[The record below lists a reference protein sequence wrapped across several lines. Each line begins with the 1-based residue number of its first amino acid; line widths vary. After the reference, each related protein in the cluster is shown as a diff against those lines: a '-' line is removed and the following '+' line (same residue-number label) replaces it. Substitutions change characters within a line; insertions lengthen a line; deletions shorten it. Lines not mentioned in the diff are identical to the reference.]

1 MVCFKQSYYDAPLLF
16 YLVRERRKNMGNK
29 KLLVLSAVL
38 VLGLSACGGGNNE
51 GVGRYTL
58 NRFSSVSPSNWNEL
72 TYRDNNDTQ
81 ILSNMVSSF
90 YEFDFEFDS
99 EGEIVDGGFAVEYS
113 AATGLEDVTDLYAGV
128 QKWGLDE
135 DAEKQAYK
143 ITLRDDL
150 KWDDGT
156 PIHAS
161 DFVYSAKELLN
172 PLFLNYR
179 ANTLYQGNLTVHGA
193 KNYVFQGSHSYA
205 ETLIDEDYSDDR
217 YIPMDQWYVNTSKPF
232 KDGRESIYGFDDA
245 EGNFHDVALDTNS
258 GGVWTSRSFNYYY
271 DYYISNGVYNNG
283 HYGYWTLGYDATE
296 DGFRQFYAVG
306 DDAEKVVLLAKY
318 DAEAETYVESY
329 DISSGSRVAL
339 TFDDEASVWKNAA
352 GEEVYSRKM
361 VAPVWVQF
369 EGAQKLY
376 EAAKANKTEGQEGW
390 VVLDTEEK
398 VMWLATATAWINANV
413 ETLEEYAEVRGDYAY
428 IEWQEWVYV
437 GEDLP
442 EYSWD
447 NVGVLATG
455 ENEITLILDK
465 PLVLLNDDE
474 SLNYRAAYILGSLQL
489 VKEDLYEKCKQAPK
503 AGATLWTSNYNSS
516 LETSASWG
524 PYKLTS
530 FQVDKQY
537 VLERNDNW
545 YGYKMDQYKGQYQTS
560 RIVTDIIPKWETAWL
575 LFKAGNLTSIGIDV
589 SIADEYKTSS
599 RAIFT
604 PGDSVWS
611 FQIQSSE
618 SALKARETE
627 GVDKEIIANAKFR
640 KALSVGLNR
649 VDYANTCFTADRPSL
664 TLFTEL
670 HYYDVENGGK
680 YTASTAWKEMI
691 CRFYEV
697 DPADYDS
704 LDDAVNSITGY
715 DLTLARRLLTEAY
728 NETYEAGKISAT
740 DKVVILIGVS
750 TASTTYQRIKDFLS
764 NAWTELAKGTPLEG
778 RIEVPDLK
786 EFGSSWSDDF
796 RAGSYDLIPAAGW
809 TGSAWDIPNLM
820 DAYLNPEYMYSAAW
834 ETDKEMLTLTV
845 DGEEYTMSLIDW
857 NDCLQGLTTAK
868 YNWGEGFLDQEER
881 LKIMA
886 AVEEQILNKAY
897 SVPTVADYSATL
909 LSNKVE
915 YITRDYNTF
924 MAYGGIRYMTYNYD
938 DAAWEGVKASF
949 DYRQ

>member
-1 MVCFKQSYYDAPLLF
+1 
-16 YLVRERRKNMGNK
+16 MGSK
-29 KLLVLSAVL
+29 KLLVLSAVV
-38 VLGLSACGGGNNE
+38 VLGLASCGKKPGA
-51 GVGRYTL
+51 GVYTF
-58 NRFSSVSPSNWNEL
+58 NRFSTVSPSNWNEL

-81 ILSNMVSSF
+81 ILSNIVSSF
-90 YEFDFEFDS
+90 YEFDFEFDAN
-99 EGEIVDGGFAVEYS
+99 GEIVDGGFAVEYS
-113 AATGLEDVTDLYAGV
+113 ASTALEDVTAQYAVEGN
-128 QKWGLDE
+128 KWGLDPE
-135 DAEKQAYK
+135 TADKQAYK

-156 PIHAS
+156 PIHAA

-179 ANTLYQGNLTVHGA
+179 ANSLYQGNLTVHGA
-193 KNYVFQGSHSYA
+193 KSYVFQGSHSYA

-217 YIPMDQWYVNTSKPF
+217 YIPMNQWYVHETAPF
-232 KDGRESIYGFDDA
+232 KDGRTNVYGFDDA

-258 GGVWTSRSFNYYY
+258 GGVWTSKSFNYYF
-271 DYYISNGVYNNG
+271 DYYIANDIYYWG
-283 HYGYWTLGYDATE
+283 HRGQWTIGQYKDEEGYMPY
-296 DGFRQFYAVG
+296 YKVG
-306 DDAEKVVLLAKY
+306 DDTETIVLKVKLNEAGTDYAECWDVSG
-318 DAEAETYVESY
+318 ETP
-329 DISSGSRVAL
+329 VAL
-339 TFDDEASVWKNAA
+339 TYDESDPANPVWKNAA
-352 GEEVYSRKM
+352 GEVVYERKM
-361 VAPVWVQF
+361 VAPVMVNF
-369 EGAQKLY
+369 APAQRLY
-376 EAAKANKTEGQEGW
+376 DLGKNNKTEGQEGFA
-390 VVLDTEEK
+390 VLDTADK
-398 VMWLATATAWINANV
+398 VNDLACATAFINTGGQCKTV
-413 ETLEEYAEVRGDYAY
+413 EEYAAVRGDYAY
-428 IEWQEWVYV
+428 IEWQEWVFV

-442 EYSWD
+442 EYAWD
-447 NVGVLATG
+447 NVGVLATA

-465 PLVLLNDDE
+465 PLALLNDDE
-474 SLNYRAAYILGSLQL
+474 TLNYRAAYILGSLQL
-489 VKEDLYEKCKQAPK
+489 VKQELYERCKQEPK
-503 AGATLWTSNYNSS
+503 AGAKLWTSNYNSS
-516 LETSASWG
+516 LETTASWG

-545 YGYKMDQYKGQYQTS
+545 FGYKLDQYKGQYQTS
-560 RIVTDIIPKWETAWL
+560 RIVTDIVPKWETAWL
-575 LFKAGNLTSIGIDV
+575 LFKAGDLTSIGIDV

-618 SALKARETE
+618 AALKGRETE
-627 GVDKEIIANAKFR
+627 GVDKEIIANQKFR

-649 VDYANTCFTADRPSL
+649 VDYANKCFTADRPCL

-697 DPADYDS
+697 DPNDYPS
-704 LDDAVNSITGY
+704 LDEAVNSITGY

-728 NETYEAGKISAT
+728 NETKAAGKITDS

-750 TASTTYQRIKDFLS
+750 SASTTYQRIKAYLAE
-764 NAWTELAKGTPLEG
+764 AWAELAKGTPLEG
-778 RIEVPDLK
+778 RIEVDMK
-786 EFGSSWSDDF
+786 EFGSSWADDF
-796 RAGSYDLIPAAGW
+796 RDKGAYDLIPAAGW

-820 DAYLNPEYMYSAAW
+820 DAYLNKQYMYSSAW
-834 ETDKEMLTLTV
+834 ETDKESLTLTV
-845 DGEEYTMSLIDW
+845 DGKEYTMSLLDW
-857 NDCLQGLTTAK
+857 NNCLQGLTTAK
-868 YNWGEGFLDQEER
+868 YNWGEGFLDNDER

-886 AVEEQILNKAY
+886 AVEEAILNKAY

-924 MAYGGIRYMTYNYD
+924 MGYGGIRYMTYNYD
-938 DAAWEGVKASF
+938 DAGWEAVKATF